1 MKNAVDHIA
10 EGLEKIRHKFDQDTI
25 LTLQYLIIEAKEI
38 EKGFLQAEFQFGY
51 EQAIDDMK
59 EVEDDQN

>member
-1 MKNAVDHIA
+1 MRAV
-10 EGLEKIRHKFDQDTI
+10 EWLESEIRKY
-25 LTLQYLIIEAKEI
+25 LQTNSVMNYDSFKDLFAKAKER
-38 EKGFLQAEFQFGY
+38 EKGYLQAEFQFGY

>member
-1 MKNAVDHIA
+1 
-10 EGLEKIRHKFDQDTI
+10 
-25 LTLQYLIIEAKEI
+25 LTLQYLIIEATEI

>member
-1 MKNAVDHIA
+1 MKSAV
-10 EGLEKIRHKFDQDTI
+10 EWLESEIRKY
-25 LTLQYLIIEAKEI
+25 LQTNSVMNYDSFKDLFAKAKEHEI
-38 EKGFLQAEFQFGY
+38 GFLQAEFQFGY

>member
-1 MKNAVDHIA
+1 MRAV
-10 EGLEKIRHKFDQDTI
+10 EWLESEIKKYLQTNSVMNFDSFRD
-25 LTLQYLIIEAKEI
+25 LFAKAKEREI
-38 EKGFLQAEFQFGY
+38 GFLQAEFQFGY